1 LEGYLSKLLN
11 QVFVAGMLLLS
22 GFYITES
29 LVAEDKHNL
38 ASAWGMEQSA
48 ITRIAYL
55 CLDNPIEQFFISK
68 HAILSIT
75 KSKGYS
81 YQRAPELNRN
91 DFSVVLQAYGLFAI
105 PLAKI
110 EIKFSD
116 HQFAGCT
123 RL

>member
-1 LEGYLSKLLN
+1 MWVEG
-11 QVFVAGMLLLS
+11 LS
-22 GFYITES
+22 GTHRTHEDLGSEKFIQEARIQTIIF
-29 LVAEDKHNL
+29 LKNGLIAHRTHIKKILDKH
-38 ASAWGMEQSA
+38 
-48 ITRIAYL
+48 
-55 CLDNPIEQFFISK
+55 SK

-116 HQFAGCT
+116 HQLAGCT